1 MIDDTNLVKKKNPKK
16 KQMSVFF
23 LYKLA
28 FFYKF
33 TLLQQNCVFQGSSL
47 QAGIINPVLQYV
59 FLPLALV
66 METFHKNVIS
76 PDYKC
81 KFLTS
86 SKSVRLNILLPYV
99 LKDNNCV

>member
-1 MIDDTNLVKKKNPKK
+1 MIDNTNLVKKKKK
-16 KQMSVFF
+16 SDYVNVFF
-23 LYKLA
+23 TNLL
-28 FFYKF
+28 FFIF
-33 TLLQQNCVFQGSSL
+33 TLLQQNFVFQGSSL

-59 FLPLALV
+59 VLPLALV
-66 METFHKNVIS
+66 METFHKNIIS